1 MFRPRENLVG
11 AAVGP
16 LGQAAR
22 NWQSQRGVVTNRR
35 RDAGQPDHHLRRFLD
50 KCSVLQLGRRDVVRR
65 HCTCEG
71 RRAHCGHFCRD
82 QLVVEPAPSFVAF
95 HQCIGAHSHSSIH
108 MPQGKIPYPLVI
120 LLLWQKLTHFFRQ
133 FFRSAPKTWELSI
146 GLKSGWG
153 GPNIPRCLLI
163 KSPNV
168 PHFVGQI
175 HMFQLWLVRSQCSVK
190 SLLLLV
196 ELDFFVGSINPW
208 FFPQVSLLKS
218 TFLVA

>member
-1 MFRPRENLVG
+1 
-11 AAVGP
+11 
-16 LGQAAR
+16 
-22 NWQSQRGVVTNRR
+22 
-35 RDAGQPDHHLRRFLD
+35 
-50 KCSVLQLGRRDVVRR
+50 
-65 HCTCEG
+65 
-71 RRAHCGHFCRD
+71 
-82 QLVVEPAPSFVAF
+82 LVVEPAPSFVAF

-120 LLLWQKLTHFFRQ
+120 LLLWQKLTLFFRQ

-196 ELDFFVGSINPW
+196 ELDFFRWFNQSMVFSSSI
-208 FFPQVSLLKS
+208 
-218 TFLVA
+218 TA